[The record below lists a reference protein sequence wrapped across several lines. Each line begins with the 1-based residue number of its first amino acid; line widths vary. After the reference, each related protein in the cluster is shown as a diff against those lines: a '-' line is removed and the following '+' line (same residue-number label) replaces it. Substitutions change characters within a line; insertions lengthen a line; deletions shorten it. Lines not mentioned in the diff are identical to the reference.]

1 MIKWS
6 LEELDLGGD
15 FCRGGEALGRSFRV
29 YVDEV
34 KDAAHAQAEFFT
46 TNSSAEVQREFQEF
60 LGLEHDDN
68 SLEGFL
74 LTLDQLNLSLALRAG
89 LEMGFVHFWALL
101 FMIQVPEILN
111 IPGVSM
117 VQTSYPLPLINP
129 NLVGDYIRENNL
141 ARFKALSVHLDPSV
155 SAVAYVQAIQDAYA
169 GKLYL
174 HAHQLWSEAEQV
186 KSFLD
191 EIKTTQVSFLAQP
204 LAGHN
209 LAQMRLLL
217 EDRRVAWFLEEG
229 LGNQEVGPGMAAVY
243 QGVSLSLMRAGG
255 YFGLLRQIK
264 SAQRLGIK
272 VSLDSGISTSLL
284 AAAAMHLAHE
294 VDYCEFG
301 GFLWPHKESERCLDE
316 DNGQVMFHYL
326 Q

>member
-6 LEELDLGGD
+6 LEELGLPTALR
-15 FCRGGEALGRSFRV
+15 RGGEAPGKSFRV
-29 YVDEV
+29 YVDEA

-46 TNSSAEVQREFQEF
+46 TAPASEVQKEFQEF
-60 LGLEHDDN
+60 LGVEHDDN

-74 LTLDQLNLSLALRAG
+74 LALDQLNISSSLRAG
-89 LEMGFVHFWALL
+89 LEMGFVHFWALM

-111 IPGVSM
+111 IPAVSM
-117 VQTSYPLPLINP
+117 ATTSYPLPLLNP
-129 NLVGDYIRENNL
+129 NVIGDYIRENRL
-141 ARFKALSVHLDPSV
+141 ARFKALSVHLDPQMP
-155 SAVAYVQAIQDAYA
+155 AVAYVQAIEDAYP
-169 GKLYL
+169 GKLYI
-174 HAHQLWSEAEQV
+174 HAHALWPDAAQV
-186 KSFLD
+186 KAFLQ
-191 EIKTTQVSFLAQP
+191 EINTSQVVFIAQP
-204 LAGHN
+204 LATSN
-209 LAQMRLLL
+209 AAQMKILL
-217 EDRRVAWFLEEG
+217 EDRRVNWFVEEG
-229 LGNQEVGPGMAAVY
+229 LGNQELGPGMAAMY

-264 SAQRLGIK
+264 STQRLGLKIA
-272 VSLDSGISTSLL
+272 LDSGISTSLL

-301 GFLWPHKESERCLDE
+301 GFLWPHEEKDPCLDE

>member
-6 LEELDLGGD
+6 LEELDLSSD
-15 FCRGGEALGRSFRV
+15 LRRGGEAPGKSFRV
-29 YVDEV
+29 YVDET
-34 KDAAHAQAEFFT
+34 KDVIHAQAEFFT
-46 TNSSAEVQREFQEF
+46 SASAAEVQREFQEF
-60 LGLEHDDN
+60 ISLEHDDN

-74 LTLDQLNLSLALRAG
+74 LALDKLDLSFPLRAG

-117 VQTSYPLPLINP
+117 AMTSYPLPLRNP
-129 NLVGDYIRENNL
+129 NLIGNYIRENNL
-141 ARFKALSVHLDPSV
+141 SRFKALSVHLDPSMP
-155 SAVAYVQAIQDAYA
+155 AVAYVQAIQEAYS

-174 HAHQLWSEAEQV
+174 HAHQLWQTAQEV

-191 EIKTTQVSFLAQP
+191 EIDTKGVVFMAQP
-204 LAGHN
+204 LAAN
-209 LAQMRLLL
+209 RLAQMRLLL
-217 EDRRVAWFLEEG
+217 EDKRVAWFIEEE
-229 LGNQEVGPGMAAVY
+229 LGQQEVGPGMAAVY
-243 QGVSLSLMRAGG
+243 QGVSLSLMRSGG
-255 YFGLLRQIK
+255 YFALLRQIK
-264 SAQRLGIK
+264 SAQRLGLKIA
-272 VSLDSGISTSLL
+272 LDSGISTSLL
-284 AAAAMHLAHE
+284 AAASMHLAHE

-301 GFLWPHKESERCLDE
+301 GFLRPHQEKERCLDE